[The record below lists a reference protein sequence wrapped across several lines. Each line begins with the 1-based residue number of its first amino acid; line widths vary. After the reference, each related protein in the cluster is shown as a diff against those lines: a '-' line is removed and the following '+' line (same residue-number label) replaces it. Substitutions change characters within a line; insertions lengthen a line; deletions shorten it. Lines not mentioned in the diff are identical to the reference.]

1 MLRRLFTRIRE
12 GFQRFM
18 WGRYGVDQ
26 LNLFLLGAAVV
37 VSLLGMILSRLL
49 LIGPLAGL
57 VTGLLVYGLLGW
69 YIFRVLSR
77 NLDAR
82 RRENRRFLSL
92 FRGVR
97 DRENRYY
104 QCPRC
109 RQTVRVPRGRGK
121 IKITCP
127 KCEEKFIRRS

>member
-1 MLRRLFTRIRE
+1 MLRRWVARIRE

-69 YIFRVLSR
+69 YIFRVLSK

-127 KCEEKFIRRS
+127 KCDEKFIRRS